1 MIRDITIGQY
11 YRTDSKLH
19 RLDPRTKIISTFIL
33 VLGLFMFCGY
43 YEYIVATLAIGAII
57 KVSNVPFKYI
67 IRGLK
72 PILLI
77 VTFTAICQLIFTKTG
92 TIVWDLG
99 FIRIYSVAI
108 RNAILYT
115 IRIIY
120 LIIITSMMT
129 YTTTPNSLTDGLEVV
144 LAPLSVFKV
153 PVHDMAMIM
162 SIALRF
168 IPILIEEC
176 DKIMKAQ
183 MARGAD
189 LECKNLIKRARNLIP
204 VLVPLFI
211 SSFKRAND
219 LAMAM
224 ESRCYRGGEGRTKLH
239 PLKYNKNDYVA
250 YILVV
255 IFLLVEFIIKISL

>member
-11 YRTDSKLH
+11 YRTKSWVH
-19 RLDPRTKIISTFIL
+19 NLDPRTKIISTIL
-33 VLGLFMFCGY
+33 IVLSLFLFGGLWEYIAAGLF
-43 YEYIVATLAIGAII
+43 VAIII
-57 KVSNVPFKYI
+57 KVSNVPLKYI

-72 PILLI
+72 PIVILLL
-77 VTFTAICQLIFTKTG
+77 FTAICQLFFTKTG
-92 TIVWDLG
+92 TVVWDLG
-99 FIRIYSVAI
+99 FTRIYSVAI
-108 RNAILYT
+108 RNAILFT
-115 IRIIY
+115 IRIIF
-120 LIIITSMMT
+120 LIIVTSMMT

-144 LAPLSVFKV
+144 LAPLRIFKV

-189 LECKNLIKRARNLIP
+189 LESGNVIKKAKNLVP

-211 SSFKRAND
+211 SAFKRAND
-219 LAMAM
+219 LALAM
-224 ESRCYRGGEGRTKLH
+224 ESRCYQGGEGRTKLH
-239 PLKYNKNDYVA
+239 PLKYRKADYIA
-250 YILVV
+250 FSSIV
-255 IFLLVEFIIKISL
+255 IFIGVQVGIKYFL